1 MHQRDFSVCYRD
13 WPEGRNSHRWADDQ
27 ISFSTQTDRTS
38 QRERGFD
45 ARTQAPFYANLL
57 NHYKCEMPALR
68 RNCWLSITVVIYV
81 LFYCIISGRRSNR
94 LKFYLSLLL
103 LLLYSLSWE
112 CCCCCHPLSSRFLT
126 SSSSQDMDRI
136 CEGPLL
142 LPSVPLS
149 LVLSGETRST
159 ILYTTRVGGGST
171 QNLKRVNRYA
181 LFSQ

>member
-45 ARTQAPFYANLL
+45 ARTHAPFYANLL
-57 NHYKCEMPALR
+57 NHYKCEMPAEEKL
-68 RNCWLSITVVIYV
+68 NWLSITLVIYV

-103 LLLYSLSWE
+103 LLLYSLSWDAAAAVIHFRLDFWRPAAARTWIGFARVPF
-112 CCCCCHPLSSRFLT
+112 CSRLF
-126 SSSSQDMDRI
+126 
-136 CEGPLL
+136 
-142 LPSVPLS
+142 LS
-149 LVLSGETRST
+149 LSFSRVKRDL
-159 ILYTTRVGGGST
+159 LYYTL
-171 QNLKRVNRYA
+171 QE
-181 LFSQ
+181 